1 MEEQENT
8 LQSRSVASAADRTPQ
23 PPAFEPAGGQDA
35 SPEAER
41 KRPKWLVPVAAGC
54 ALALVA
60 AGGVA
65 WHAWDTRRR
74 VEAAKSSCAD
84 SVALVKK
91 RQGAWERLLAADD
104 TVAALAVTDGQ
115 VEDAAT
121 VTALADAAAA
131 SSGKVA
137 ACDAADAAGLD
148 AVATANGKVADAYAK
163 ASGTLTDAVTAVTA
177 SRDARLLADA
187 RSGLEAKLGEARTLL
202 SDSDGRVADAAT
214 RDALSK
220 AIDEAGKGADDAAK
234 LGELKTKLETAMK
247 QVDDSVAAKTK
258 ADEEAAAQAAAQAA
272 AAAAAQAQ
280 QSWTPSYSYS
290 GGSGSTW
297 SGGSAGG
304 ASAGGVGGGASS
316 SGGSAGGWS
325 GGGISF
331 GGGNNGTPQVPGE
344 EHGACN
350 SQGYCAIG

>member
-74 VEAAKSSCAD
+74 VEAAKASCAD

-104 TVAALAVTDGQ
+104 TVAALAVTDEQ

-121 VTALADAAAA
+121 VTALADAAVA

-137 ACDAADAAGLD
+137 ACDATDAAGLD
-148 AVATANGKVADAYAK
+148 AAAATNGKVADAYAK
-163 ASGTLTDAVTAVTA
+163 ASGTLTDAVAAVTA
-177 SRDARLLADA
+177 SRDAKLLADA

-202 SDSDGRVADAAT
+202 SDSDGRVADTAT

-234 LGELKTKLETAMK
+234 LGELKTALESAMR

-258 ADEEAAAQAAAQAA
+258 ADEEAAAQAAA

-304 ASAGGVGGGASS
+304 ASAGGAGGGASS

-331 GGGNNGTPQVPGE
+331 GGGSNGDHTYDGFSNAGKPVCKDGE
-344 EHGACN
+344 FCP
-350 SQGYCAIG
+350 IG

>member
-23 PPAFEPAGGQDA
+23 PPAFEPAGGPDA
-35 SPEAER
+35 SPETGR

-54 ALALVA
+54 AFALVA

-74 VEAAKSSCAD
+74 VEAAKASCAD

-104 TVAALAVTDGQ
+104 TVAALAVTDEQ

-121 VTALADAAAA
+121 VTALADAAVA

-137 ACDAADAAGLD
+137 ACDATDAAGLD
-148 AVATANGKVADAYAK
+148 AAAAANGKVADAYAK

-177 SRDARLLADA
+177 SRDAKLLADA

-234 LGELKTKLETAMK
+234 LGELKTALESAMR

-258 ADEEAAAQAAAQAA
+258 ADEEAAAQAAAAA
-272 AAAAAQAQ
+272 AAWAAQ

-290 GGSGSTW
+290 GGST
-297 SGGSAGG
+297 GGSGWTGGG
-304 ASAGGVGGGASS
+304 ASAGGASGGASS
-316 SGGSAGGWS
+316 SGGTAGGWS

-331 GGGNNGTPQVPGE
+331 GGGAVGTGE
-344 EHGACN
+344 KYDGFSNAGKPICKVGEAC
-350 SQGYCAIG
+350 GVG

>member
-8 LQSRSVASAADRTPQ
+8 LQSRSVASAADRTTQ
-23 PPAFEPAGGQDA
+23 PPAFEPAGGSDA
-35 SPEAER
+35 SPEVER

-74 VEAAKSSCAD
+74 VEAAKASCAD

-104 TVAALAVTDGQ
+104 TVAALAVTDEQ

-121 VTALADAAAA
+121 VTALADAAVA

-177 SRDARLLADA
+177 SRDAKLLADA

-202 SDSDGRVADAAT
+202 SDSDGRVADTAT
-214 RDALSK
+214 RDALLK
-220 AIDEAGKGADDAAK
+220 AIDEAGRGADDAAK

-258 ADEEAAAQAAAQAA
+258 ADEEAAAQAAAEAA
-272 AAAAAQAQ
+272 AAAAAQ

-290 GGSGSTW
+290 GGTGW
-297 SGGSAGG
+297 AGG
-304 ASAGGVGGGASS
+304 ATTSGGAGS
-316 SGGSAGGWS
+316 SGGSYGGGAGGGS
-325 GGGISF
+325 YGGVTF
-331 GGGNNGTPQVPGE
+331 LDGGTLGGDGVYNEYDATHGTCPESVCGV
-344 EHGACN
+344 
-350 SQGYCAIG
+350 